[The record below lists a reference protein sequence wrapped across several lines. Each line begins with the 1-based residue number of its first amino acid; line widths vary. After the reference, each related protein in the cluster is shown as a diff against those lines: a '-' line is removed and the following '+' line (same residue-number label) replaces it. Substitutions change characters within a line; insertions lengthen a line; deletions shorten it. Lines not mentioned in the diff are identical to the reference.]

1 MSLCVFAWYRMLSSF
16 SWTVI
21 IRINILSRHVH
32 QWPVSKT
39 PPNKSQKDLTL
50 GLLLNSDHSDVV
62 LDTGPP
68 ADSAEV
74 SDRYCFL
81 SFSFINIAKAQHAK
95 SEKPL
100 GLSIVKFLWI
110 ISSHSVQHYK
120 PTRVTN
126 KIMLF
131 FFSQAISFR
140 SFWGEKSE
148 LRRFKDGSIL
158 EVVLWPCNGIAEKRT
173 ICERI
178 IKHLLQR
185 WWSHFELIFWKSYD
199 WCA

>member
-1 MSLCVFAWYRMLSSF
+1 MLIINLSLCVYALHRMLSSF
-16 SWTVI
+16 SWTII

-39 PPNKSQKDLTL
+39 PPDKSQKALTL

-74 SDRYCFL
+74 SDRYCFPFL
-81 SFSFINIAKAQHAK
+81 SQTSQ

-100 GLSIVKFLWI
+100 GFSFIKFLWI
-110 ISSHSVQHYK
+110 IPSHSVLHYK

-131 FFSQAISFR
+131 FFFPRRYLFDHFGVR
-140 SFWGEKSE
+140 SLSCADLKMDQSW
-148 LRRFKDGSIL
+148 RRCYGRAT
-158 EVVLWPCNGIAEKRT
+158 V
-173 ICERI
+173 
-178 IKHLLQR
+178 
-185 WWSHFELIFWKSYD
+185 
-199 WCA
+199 

>member
-1 MSLCVFAWYRMLSSF
+1 MLLLTNRGTSRSETNKKRSVKVLIINLSLCVYALHRMLSSF
-16 SWTVI
+16 SWTII

-39 PPNKSQKDLTL
+39 PPDKSQKALTL

-126 KIMLF
+126 KIILF
-131 FFSQAISFR
+131 FVSPGDIFSI
-140 SFWGEKSE
+140 
-148 LRRFKDGSIL
+148 IL
-158 EVVLWPCNGIAEKRT
+158 GWEVWVAPI
-173 ICERI
+173 
-178 IKHLLQR
+178 
-185 WWSHFELIFWKSYD
+185 
-199 WCA
+199 

>member
-1 MSLCVFAWYRMLSSF
+1 MLIINLSLCVYALHRMLSSF
-16 SWTVI
+16 SWTII

-39 PPNKSQKDLTL
+39 PPDKSQKALTL

-74 SDRYCFL
+74 SDRYCFPFL
-81 SFSFINIAKAQHAK
+81 SQTSQ

-100 GLSIVKFLWI
+100 GFSFIKFLWI
-110 ISSHSVQHYK
+110 IPSHSVLHYK

-126 KIMLF
+126 KVMVF
-131 FFSQAISFR
+131 FFRQAISFR

-158 EVVLWPCNGIAEKRT
+158 EAVLWPCNSVAEKRT

-199 WCA
+199 WCT